1 MMQHQKSKYVN
12 GNRTN
17 KERTVRY
24 CFFKHIGASRLE
36 ARMLAGWKDST
47 AIEFLSGKESD
58 HLGKDLY
65 IFSLSVSKTELK
77 NEKRR

>member
-1 MMQHQKSKYVN
+1 
-12 GNRTN
+12 
-17 KERTVRY
+17 
-24 CFFKHIGASRLE
+24 
-36 ARMLAGWKDST
+36 MLAGWKDST

-77 NEKRR
+77 NEKRRWIKNGKNQLTNKKPKI